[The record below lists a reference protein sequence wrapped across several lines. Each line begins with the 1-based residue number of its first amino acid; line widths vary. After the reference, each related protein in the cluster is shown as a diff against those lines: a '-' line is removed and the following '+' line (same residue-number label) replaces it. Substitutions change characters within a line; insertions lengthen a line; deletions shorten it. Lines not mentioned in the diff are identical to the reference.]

1 MAYAP
6 RFSIVVPISD
16 ASVHRLERLA
26 ASLAEQWYPHWQ
38 LIVGGPDSA
47 ETTVRGALAG
57 FRDARM
63 QICCQQEDRGAA
75 AATNAAIEQAQGDFV
90 VFAEPCDEL
99 TADCLYELTLAVIR
113 QDPDF
118 IYSDE
123 DSIGFDGQLTDPFFK
138 PDWSPDTFMSLMFA
152 RHVMCVRRILLD
164 SVGML
169 HPDFEGGQ
177 DYDLAL
183 RIVEQTNRI
192 AHIPKIL
199 YHAHRRGPGA
209 PPTSDASRRARVAA
223 LARRGI
229 AGSVEPVPGAAGYF
243 RVCYEMRGT
252 PLISIIIP
260 TKDNAALLRHCIDS
274 IVSLSSYRNVEII
287 VIDNGSS
294 DPEAIETLRQL
305 ANQDRVTVINH
316 DRPFNYSA
324 INNAGANYARGDLL
338 LFLNDDT
345 EVLTPDW
352 LERMAG
358 YAQLEHVGA
367 AGAKLL
373 YPGTRTIQHAGV
385 LNLAGGPS
393 QALAHRN
400 ADDPGYFM
408 RGLLEYNWIAVTGAC
423 LMIER
428 RKFDAVG
435 GFNECLPIA
444 YNDVDLCFKLIGS
457 GFYNVTCSA
466 VELVHHESM
475 SRGSDHLSPEKL
487 ARLAA
492 ERKYLYKRHPHFN
505 KRDPFYSHKLG
516 PDGAVRVQ

>member
-1 MAYAP
+1 M
-6 RFSIVVPISD
+6 
-16 ASVHRLERLA
+16 HQLERLA

-38 LIVGGPDSA
+38 VIFAAA
-47 ETTVRGALAG
+47 ESEGNTVRAVLAG
-57 FRDARM
+57 FSDSRICRFRQIVDRDAT
-63 QICCQQEDRGAA
+63 AA
-75 AATNAAIEQAQGDFV
+75 ANAALALGQGDFA
-90 VFAEPCDEL
+90 VFVDPGDEL
-99 TADCLYELTLAVIR
+99 TPDCLYELALAILN

-123 DSIGFDGQLTDPFFK
+123 DRIGLDGQLTDPFFK

-152 RHVMCVRRILLD
+152 RHVMCVRKALLR

-169 HPDFEGGQ
+169 RADFDGSQ

-192 AHIPKIL
+192 AHVRKIL
-199 YHAHRRGPGA
+199 YHARWHECPDA
-209 PPTSDASRRARVAA
+209 LPATADASRRARMAA
-223 LARRGI
+223 LARRGL
-229 AGSVEPVPGAAGYF
+229 AGIMEPVPLAAGHF
-243 RVCYEMRGT
+243 RVCYEMRGM

-260 TKDNAALLRHCIDS
+260 TKDNAAILGRCIHS
-274 IVSLSSYRNVEII
+274 IMSLSSYRNFEII
-287 VIDNGSS
+287 VIDNGSV
-294 DPEAIETLRQL
+294 DPEAVETLHQL
-305 ANQDRVTVINH
+305 ANQDGVAIIRH
-316 DRPFNYSA
+316 DRPFNYSE
-324 INNAGANYARGDLL
+324 INNAGAKRARGELL

-367 AGAKLL
+367 VGAKLL

-385 LNLAGGPS
+385 LNLDDGPS
-393 QALAHRN
+393 QALAYQD

-435 GFNECLPIA
+435 GFDERLPIA
-444 YNDVDLCFKLIGS
+444 YNDVNLCFDLIDS

-475 SRGSDHLSPEKL
+475 SRGLDHLSPEKL

-492 ERKYLYKRHPHFN
+492 ERKYLYRRHPHFY
-505 KRDPFYSHKLG
+505 KRDPFYSHRLK
-516 PDGAVRVQ
+516 PDGAVRVE